1 MKYIK
6 YKNNSEYTQTELA
19 EQLNPSKPLKLVSL
33 SEENNGRDL
42 LYSAP
47 RFTVLRQGDNGE
59 PVVVNDD
66 QLKVF
71 INKEINSLSD
81 YNTLPSEEY
90 YVIDDLYI
98 LKNSGYNKN
107 KKNMRNFIVK
117 YPGYKPVIVRRF
129 DDINNFVLT
138 KETDEFTCQIHM
150 NWTGRDNSANG
161 TSDIDT
167 HVFIYKMNENGELVY
182 QTDTTNREV
191 YYSHKKFS
199 NDDIELEL
207 SWDDTTSSNG
217 GKGEYI
223 KIKQKCTDE
232 VYEKYYFVYCLNI
245 YSYQSS
251 WSQEHKL
258 AIWNDVTI
266 NITNGINYMTTLYN
280 PKSNI
285 NNANKAWCGLLIH
298 KNNISDGTNKFTSS
312 LQSAVSYSEFIV
324 KYTSSNPGSSTPGR
338 EYNIILPEF
347 TDELPETP
355 KE

>member
-6 YKNNSEYTQTELA
+6 YKNNSEYTQTELS
-19 EQLNPSKPLKLVSL
+19 EQLNPSKTLKIVNL

-42 LYSAP
+42 LYNAP
-47 RFTVLRQGDNGE
+47 RFTVLREDENGN

-90 YVIDDLYI
+90 YMIDNLYI

-107 KKNMRNFIVK
+107 KENMHKFIIK
-117 YPGYKPVIVRRF
+117 YPGYKPAIVTKF
-129 DDINNFVLT
+129 DDITNFVLT
-138 KETDEFTCQIHM
+138 KDTDEFTCQIHM
-150 NWTGRDNSANG
+150 NWVDRNNSGMG

-167 HVFIYKMNENGELVY
+167 HVFVYKMNENNELVY
-182 QTDTTNREV
+182 KNVV
-191 YYSHKKFS
+191 YYGYQTFS
-199 NDDIELEL
+199 NDEIEVKL
-207 SWDDTTSSNG
+207 SWDDVSSGANN

-223 KIKQKCTDE
+223 KIKQKCTDD

-245 YSYQSS
+245 YTYQSG
-251 WSQEHKL
+251 WAQEHKL

-266 NITNGINYMTTLYN
+266 NVANAINYTTRTIYPQAN
-280 PKSNI
+280 ETD
-285 NNANKAWCGLLIH
+285 ANKAWCGLLIH
-298 KNNISDGTNKFTSS
+298 NNNILSCADKFTST
-312 LQSAVSYSEFIV
+312 LQNAVSYSEFIV
-324 KYTSSNPGSSTPGR
+324 THTSTSTPGGPAHAPGR
-338 EYNIILPEF
+338 EYNVILPEF